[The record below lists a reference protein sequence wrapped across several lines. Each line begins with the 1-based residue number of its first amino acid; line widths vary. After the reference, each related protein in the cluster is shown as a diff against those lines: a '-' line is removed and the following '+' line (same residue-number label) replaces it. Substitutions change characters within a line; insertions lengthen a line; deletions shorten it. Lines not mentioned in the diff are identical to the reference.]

1 MLRDGTKALR
11 YGGRALES
19 MQETK
24 FIIYRRYGLWYG
36 YSRGFLN
43 AGFIFVRIACER
55 KAYGIIISSVK
66 KILTDRN
73 HDEWLCYGNIYVMI
87 GEGKW
92 NFQY

>member
-1 MLRDGTKALR
+1 MVCGTVIV
-11 YGGRALES
+11 G
-19 MQETK
+19 
-24 FIIYRRYGLWYG
+24 
-36 YSRGFLN
+36 GFLN

-66 KILTDRN
+66 KMLTDRN